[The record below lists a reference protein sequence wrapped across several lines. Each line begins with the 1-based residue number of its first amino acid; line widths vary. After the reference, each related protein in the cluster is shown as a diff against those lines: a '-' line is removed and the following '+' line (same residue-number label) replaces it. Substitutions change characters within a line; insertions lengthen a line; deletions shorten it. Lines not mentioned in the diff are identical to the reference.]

1 MNLYKRPLF
10 MQQGGMARVPVPTPP
25 ATMRPAA
32 APQGAMPPMRPAR
45 APMGPM
51 GLPRTPAAAP
61 AARPTDQAA
70 GIASMVSDKAKADL
84 DQAQGP
90 EQIINAFRGNQ
101 KPIQARYQELAEYV
115 GPQDATATPI
125 SVLTMVQPSLMMTAK
140 GASESGIGE
149 LMAGIAGRV
158 PMESAPGAPNRM
170 GQGLGNIMMSRQA
183 PQPAGMAQGGVVGK
197 FAEGGSSLK
206 DYYDEDL
213 ATFQEIMAPTQADRD
228 ASKRQLFFDIAQ
240 RGLAMAGGAGGTGNV
255 ASQLAN
261 VFQTLPG
268 TYAAQQAELRKG
280 EQGARNAA
288 LQSAAGRVGADRE
301 QEAKIAAK
309 RAEME
314 EEYRLKG
321 LEMNQKF
328 IYDMTVEEAK
338 ARNNGLQFEGVIA
351 VDSKGNPI
359 SDGGIFNMRDPK
371 DVLRMRAFQG
381 GRQDI
386 TFAKLPDLSDLVPS
400 TDVFEGLAVVNSDG
414 TQLGILNAKSPTFN
428 EDLANLREAN
438 PNAQVVKIPDLGDL
452 FGAGTSPDI
461 KRVKKSDGNV
471 ETFNISNPSQ
481 AAAYTT
487 AMRDGGQ
494 EVDIEVPDVEVP
506 ELTPSQLE
514 GVFTDRGLLE
524 KLSSGNAT
532 PQELTRLN
540 AAIAVK
546 TSPKTVGTGDYGPG
560 GIEIMRQVAGERLP
574 EEWNNAIQKAI
585 AAGVN
590 VQLPDYLGQP
600 QPGAGERGV
609 NPLFADYDAQ
619 VGTGQPLSLTEI
631 QNAALPDLSD
641 QPSGIESAVMEYP
654 LEKVFGT
661 WASLDRTWNTLGPAV
676 LGLLGPQA
684 AAAAA
689 PEQAEANAEQGLEAF
704 HTLVV
709 ESMLAAR
716 PGRASNESRQVL
728 RNLLPNI
735 NQARSNRAD
744 ALGKYQA
751 LEGEMTTDLRRV
763 EGFLQQ
769 PLSQADRQK
778 YDFIRRELTDR
789 LGELSTIVTQLRGST
804 PGREGTP
811 SSSFDDIF
819 RETTRVPYVPGR

>member
-25 ATMRPAA
+25 AAMRPAA
-32 APQGAMPPMRPAR
+32 APQGAMPPMRPAT

-51 GLPRTPAAAP
+51 GLPRAPAAAP

-84 DQAQGP
+84 AQAQGP

-240 RGLAMAGGAGGTGNV
+240 RGLAMAGGAGGSGNV

-338 ARNNGLQFEGVIA
+338 ARNKGIDFKGVMA
-351 VDSKGNPI
+351 VDSNGVPI
-359 SDGGIFNMRDPK
+359 RGGEIFNVNDPE
-371 DVLRMRAFQG
+371 DAIRMRRFRESYG
-381 GRQDI
+381 GEGI
-386 TFAKLPDLSDLVPS
+386 TFTDIPKFSDIASNNL
-400 TDVFEGLAVVNSDG
+400 DYEALQVVDSDG
-414 TQLGILNAKSPTFN
+414 TQLDILNQNSPTFDAELAN
-428 EDLANLREAN
+428 LMTNNPGARVVKMPSFSDVFPQDLKPLPYKAVSVVGPDGTQLDILNQNSPTFEQDLANLRTTN
-438 PNAQVVKIPDLGDL
+438 PGAQVAEMPSFSDVSPSEDGLPTLSNPEMEGVFADFDLRTALSEGTVSGSQLTLINAAINKKTTPRSVPTGEISDNGVRVMELRSDPLPDEWLEAINKAVELGVPVQRANTSGIDSGSTRNVSPSPSISNEQAIVDDIPEITDSAFVDWNPADSFGSQAQADSFLNSAIPKVVNFFTGSE
-452 FGAGTSPDI
+452 FGAGSREEIKAEENIKALNAFILQTLFSAASGNSGEKLGADERKTFSDLIPDMGTPADRAAGQYEAI
-461 KRVKKSDGNV
+461 VN
-471 ETFNISNPSQ
+471 EFNNLIQQKEFQLSNPQGSF
-481 AAAYTT
+481 
-487 AMRDGGQ
+487 R
-494 EVDIEVPDVEVP
+494 DVERIKAQINALKNRSAQVQG
-506 ELTPSQLE
+506 LVNALRSGRNSRANTPADLRSMESLYIK
-514 GVFTDRGLLE
+514 GPPV
-524 KLSSGNAT
+524 
-532 PQELTRLN
+532 
-540 AAIAVK
+540 
-546 TSPKTVGTGDYGPG
+546 TGD
-560 GIEIMRQVAGERLP
+560 
-574 EEWNNAIQKAI
+574 
-585 AAGVN
+585 
-590 VQLPDYLGQP
+590 
-600 QPGAGERGV
+600 
-609 NPLFADYDAQ
+609 
-619 VGTGQPLSLTEI
+619 
-631 QNAALPDLSD
+631 
-641 QPSGIESAVMEYP
+641 
-654 LEKVFGT
+654 
-661 WASLDRTWNTLGPAV
+661 
-676 LGLLGPQA
+676 
-684 AAAAA
+684 
-689 PEQAEANAEQGLEAF
+689 
-704 HTLVV
+704 
-709 ESMLAAR
+709 
-716 PGRASNESRQVL
+716 
-728 RNLLPNI
+728 
-735 NQARSNRAD
+735 
-744 ALGKYQA
+744 
-751 LEGEMTTDLRRV
+751 
-763 EGFLQQ
+763 QQ
-769 PLSQADRQK
+769 
-778 YDFIRRELTDR
+778 
-789 LGELSTIVTQLRGST
+789 
-804 PGREGTP
+804 
-811 SSSFDDIF
+811 
-819 RETTRVPYVPGR
+819 